1 MTEGRSKKDLM
12 DFLEFCGEKGLMNP
26 QTAAARKASVS
37 SFLGILDE
45 NDAQDVTT
53 LDLDVVTS
61 KFLNLRGK
69 DFKQDSVKV
78 YKSRVESSIRDF
90 VAYKND
96 PLGFKPNIGQRERK
110 PSDEK
115 VAPKANLQK
124 GNQPA
129 HVTPTDHLQ
138 DTMIFPIPIRPG
150 LVVKVAGIPP
160 DLSSSEARKI
170 ANVIMALAIEE
181 TF

>member
-1 MTEGRSKKDLM
+1 MADGRSKQNLM

-37 SFLGILDE
+37 SFLSILDDTE
-45 NDAQDVTT
+45 AQDVTI
-53 LDLDVVTS
+53 LDLDLVTT

-110 PSDEK
+110 PTDDKTSIKSSPLKNTQSTQSVSPE
-115 VAPKANLQK
+115 
-124 GNQPA
+124 A
-129 HVTPTDHLQ
+129 HVDA
-138 DTMIFPIPIRPG
+138 MVFPIPIRPG

-160 DLSSSEARKI
+160 DLSAAEARKI
-170 ANVIMALAIEE
+170 SNVIMALAIEDV
-181 TF
+181 F

>member
-1 MTEGRSKKDLM
+1 MADGRSKQDLM

-37 SFLGILDE
+37 SFLSILDADE
-45 NDAQDVTT
+45 ARDVTI
-53 LDLDVVTS
+53 LDLDLVTT

-78 YKSRVESSIRDF
+78 YKSRVENSIRDF

-110 PSDEK
+110 PTDDKVVLKSNTPK
-115 VAPKANLQK
+115 NTHSMQTVAPE
-124 GNQPA
+124 P
-129 HVTPTDHLQ
+129 HL
-138 DTMIFPIPIRPG
+138 DAMIFPIPIRPG

-160 DLSSSEARKI
+160 DLSASEARKI
-170 ANVIMALAIEE
+170 SNVIMALAIEE